1 MKFILFMFLGS
12 MVMDFAF
19 KAAFP
24 QTDNSDPKAVLE
36 MATFDDG
43 SKHASHF
50 SGGQGSDQDEDFSY
64 ISSEPQ
70 SGVRIKD

>member
-36 MATFDDG
+36 KATSTMVPNMLRIFQG
-43 SKHASHF
+43 S
-50 SGGQGSDQDEDFSY
+50 GSDQQDDFAY